1 MTFDEF
7 AEHVQ
12 RLSARFNDNTLERR
26 VMFLMTEVGE
36 VAQEAL
42 DIAFEQERNPDA
54 DLTDLKER
62 LGLELHDVV
71 WNVFD
76 LAAMLD
82 IDLEA
87 AFHKKIELNEQ
98 RRWE

>member
-1 MTFDEF
+1 MTFEEF
-7 AEHVQ
+7 AEHVRQ
-12 RLSARFNDNTLERR
+12 LSERFNDNTLERR

-54 DLTDLKER
+54 DLSELKER

-76 LAAMLD
+76 LAAILD

-87 AFHKKIELNEQ
+87 AFRQKIELNQE
-98 RRWE
+98 RDWK